1 MLRKLTLGLA
11 AATALT
17 VAALAPTAASA
28 HGWHH
33 HGHHH
38 GYGFGYGFGVGPV
51 YVGGPVYDDCLQ
63 RRRVMTRHGYRL
75 RTVNVCY

>member
-1 MLRKLTLGLA
+1 MLRKLTLGIA
-11 AATALT
+11 AATALAA
-17 VAALAPTAASA
+17 AALSPTAASA

-33 HGHHH
+33 HGHH
-38 GYGFGYGFGVGPV
+38 GYGFGYGIGVGPV

>member
-1 MLRKLTLGLA
+1 MLRKLTLGIA

-28 HGWHH
+28 HGWH

-63 RRRVMTRHGYRL
+63 RRRIMTRHGYRW